1 MSMSE
6 ESFYSVYLHIF
17 PNGKV
22 YVGIT
27 GQKPHDRWGKDG
39 NGYKHNRLASA
50 IAKYGWKNVEHKILF
65 SGLTSKEAGEVEKGL
80 IAAFHSSDSKNGYN
94 AQSGGW
100 VGNSW
105 RMSDE
110 GREKIRRSKIGVK
123 NPMYGKAHDP
133 EWRAMI
139 SKINSGKKHS
149 DETIEK
155 MRIAQSNRSEETLKR
170 MSDAHE
176 FEMVSVIQ
184 VETGRK
190 FKSVTEAC
198 KATGVLASNLVA
210 CCKGRR
216 RTTGGYHWRY
226 D

>member
-6 ESFYSVYLHIF
+6 ESIYSVYLHIF

-27 GQKPHDRWGKDG
+27 GQKPHERWGKDG
-39 NGYKHNRLASA
+39 NGYKYNRLASA
-50 IAKYGWKNVEHKILF
+50 IAKYGWNNVRKKILF
-65 SGLTSKEAGEVEKGL
+65 TGLTSEEAGDVEKNL
-80 IAAFHSSDSKNGYN
+80 IAVFHSADSKNGYN

-100 VGNSW
+100 IGNTW
-105 RMSDE
+105 RMSEE
-110 GREKIRRSKIGVK
+110 GREKIRQSKKGEK
-123 NPMYGKAHDP
+123 NPMYGKKHSP
-133 EWRAMI
+133 EWKAMI
-139 SKINSGKKHS
+139 SRVNKGKILSE
-149 DETIEK
+149 ETLEK
-155 MRIAQSNRSEETLKR
+155 MRLAQNSRSEETLKR

-176 FEMVSVIQ
+176 FEMVSIIQ

-190 FKSVTEAC
+190 FKSITEAS
-198 KATGVLASNLVA
+198 KATGASASNIVA

-226 D
+226 N